1 MVVAAAEHAHDD
13 LPATAE
19 WRSSDHGLAVHRDYQ
34 GNSGYHDC
42 RDQEAHHRTCIRT
55 STLLNSTAIVASI
68 PPGDKHRAEQR
79 GQQRSAAQRSSVSLR
94 LAAQPSGDRSQ
105 PCSAVILRYSGTRA
119 AARALLS
126 LAASA
131 RVGRREATL
140 PTVTTE

>member
-1 MVVAAAEHAHDD
+1 LETMVVAAAEHAHDD

-19 WRSSDHGLAVHRDYQ
+19 WRSRDHGLAVHRDYQ
-34 GNSGYHDC
+34 RNSGYHDC
-42 RDQEAHHRTCIRT
+42 RDQEAYHRTCIRT

-68 PPGDKHRAEQR
+68 PPGDK
-79 GQQRSAAQRSSVSLR
+79 
-94 LAAQPSGDRSQ
+94 
-105 PCSAVILRYSGTRA
+105 YKFSGTQA

-140 PTVTTE
+140 STVTTE